1 MCSRCSGQAL
11 GPTSLPSVPVDQA
24 LPWVCGAGYRFPQ
37 KPPKYN
43 RSEKSVQQPAA
54 LCRLLSQ
61 SLARRPRMPGDIAGL
76 PRILLLPGMLLS
88 SGPGMDCSVTGI
100 LMSGAPALPGG
111 EKTSR
116 KPLILCKRASCTSK
130 CFNHVQSCSIVLQY
144 IKIMVI
150 SGACLA
156 SHWLSVS

>member
-1 MCSRCSGQAL
+1 MFSCYLTPSAGRLMCGRCSGQAL

-24 LPWVCGAGYRFPQ
+24 LPRVCGAGYRFPQ

-54 LCRLLSQ
+54 VCCLVSL
-61 SLARRPRMPGDIAGL
+61 SLAWQPRITGDIVGF

-100 LMSGAPALPGG
+100 PMSGAPALPGG
-111 EKTSR
+111 GKNLKKTS
-116 KPLILCKRASCTSK
+116 CT
-130 CFNHVQSCSIVLQY
+130 VQQSFMHL
-144 IKIMVI
+144 
-150 SGACLA
+150 
-156 SHWLSVS
+156 